1 MAATTPKT
9 GCVEIKINLPDNVV
23 QEAKESGL
31 LTPKSIE
38 AMLRAELHRRRA
50 ARLFETADRLA
61 ALDMQPLT
69 NAEVEAEIQAAR
81 STKRLSNAPRR

>member
-1 MAATTPKT
+1 MR
-9 GCVEIKINLPDNVV
+9 
-23 QEAKESGL
+23 EAKESGL

-38 AMLRAELHRRRA
+38 AMLCAELRRRRA
-50 ARLFETADRLA
+50 ASLFETADRLA

>member
-1 MAATTPKT
+1 MVMTPPKT
-9 GCVEIKINLPDNVV
+9 GSVEIKIKLPDSIVR
-23 QEAKESGL
+23 EAKESGL
-31 LTPKSIE
+31 LTSKSIE
-38 AMLRAELHRRRA
+38 SMLRAELHRRRA